1 MLLVALSVA
10 FRHAT
15 ETHLEFEVANKDE
28 EKKRSWLF
36 TERGL
41 GFQTAGSGT
50 RTRDFRVSS
59 TALWPLDH
67 AAQVLICVA
76 TRRHTYC
83 SSTNQ
88 CLQTLTTEQKKKIR
102 ILRLVAFQAR
112 VKSLFKTYLEQC
124 CLWSVVRWTSLHHIW
139 QSPPPLPQYYMTAL
153 GQNATSSI
161 VLCISPCSMYPIQI
175 LSSKTMWKNNYPLCR
190 PS

>member
-139 QSPPPLPQYYMTAL
+139 QSPPPPPSILHDCIRPKCYILDSAL
-153 GQNATSSI
+153 HF
-161 VLCISPCSMYPIQI
+161 SMLHVSNPNSQ
-175 LSSKTMWKNNYPLCR
+175 LQDHVEK
-190 PS
+190 